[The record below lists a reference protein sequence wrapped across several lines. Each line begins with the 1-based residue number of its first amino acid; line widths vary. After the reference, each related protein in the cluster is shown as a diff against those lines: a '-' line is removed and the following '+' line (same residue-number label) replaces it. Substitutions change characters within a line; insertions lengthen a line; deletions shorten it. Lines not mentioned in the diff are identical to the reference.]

1 MKARLEFN
9 LPEEQIEYNTCMKAA
24 DVLGALR
31 DYRDWLRAQRKY
43 QDLEDKARDFAD
55 IAWDELFSILQV
67 YGLTDIIA

>member
-9 LPEEQIEYNTCMKAA
+9 LPEEQIEYNTCMKAG

-43 QDLEDKARDFAD
+43 QDLEDAARSFAD
-55 IAWDELFSILQV
+55 TAWDELFTVIEER
-67 YGLTDIIA
+67 GITDIIA